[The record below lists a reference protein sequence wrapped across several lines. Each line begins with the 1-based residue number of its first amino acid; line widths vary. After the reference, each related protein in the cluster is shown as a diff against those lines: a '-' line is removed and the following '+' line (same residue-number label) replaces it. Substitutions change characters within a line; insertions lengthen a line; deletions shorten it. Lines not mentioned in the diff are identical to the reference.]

1 MREVRAGGWL
11 PLALTVWLG
20 AGAVAWGQEQ
30 RSTPVQATEGAGGA
44 AVIAELRASG
54 ASLTALGDRG
64 GLAGWLV
71 RLRDGSRYSLY
82 VTAGGYSVAG
92 LLYGPKG
99 EALTPGQLQRVGGT
113 GGAHSR
119 VAQGPVRDIPVGA
132 KPAPAGLFEKS
143 VAAFGFTLGH
153 SGPMAVTLADPGCEF
168 SRSTVE
174 ALGRKAVAGRF
185 RLHVVPVGVLGA
197 ASAEMA
203 VRIAASA
210 DPALAWFGRDVASVH
225 RAGGQWVEANNALLE
240 AWGENAVPLIAWTSP
255 ARAKVYTVGEIGDV
269 ERWITEV
276 FGP

>member
-11 PLALTVWLG
+11 PLVLTVWLG
-20 AGAVAWGQEQ
+20 SGAVAWGQEQ
-30 RSTPVQATEGAGGA
+30 RSTPVPDKESARGG

-54 ASLTALGDRG
+54 ASVTALGERG

-99 EALTPGQLQRVGGT
+99 EALTPGQLQRA
-113 GGAHSR
+113 GAAAGAGAR
-119 VAQGPVRDIPVGA
+119 VARGPVRDIPLGA
-132 KPAPAGLFEKS
+132 QRAPARLFERS

-153 SGPMAVTLADPGCEF
+153 SGPMAVTLADPGCAF

-174 ALGRKAVAGRF
+174 ELGRKAVAGRF

-210 DPALAWFGRDVASVH
+210 DPALAWFGRDVAPVH
-225 RAGGQWVEANNALLE
+225 RAGGQWVEANNELFE

-255 ARAKVYTVGEIGDV
+255 AGAKVYTVGEIGDV
-269 ERWITEV
+269 ERWATEV

>member
-1 MREVRAGGWL
+1 M
-11 PLALTVWLG
+11 
-20 AGAVAWGQEQ
+20 
-30 RSTPVQATEGAGGA
+30 
-44 AVIAELRASG
+44 
-54 ASLTALGDRG
+54 
-64 GLAGWLV
+64 
-71 RLRDGSRYSLY
+71 
-82 VTAGGYSVAG
+82 TAGGYSVAG

-119 VAQGPVRDIPVGA
+119 VARGPVRDIPVGA
-132 KPAPAGLFEKS
+132 KRAPAGLFEKS

-225 RAGGQWVEANNALLE
+225 RAGGQWVEGNNELFE

-255 ARAKVYTVGEIGDV
+255 AGAKVYSVGEIGDV

>member
-1 MREVRAGGWL
+1 MRGDGIGCWL
-11 PLALTVWLG
+11 VTAFAVWLG
-20 AGAVAWGQEQ
+20 SSGFAWGQEQ
-30 RSTPVQATEGAGGA
+30 RSTPILGKETAGGGT
-44 AVIAELRASG
+44 VIAELRASG
-54 ASLTALGDRG
+54 ASVTALGERG

-82 VTAGGYSVAG
+82 VTEGGYSVAG

-99 EALTPGQLQRVGGT
+99 EALTPGQLQRA
-113 GGAHSR
+113 GAAADAGAR
-119 VAQGPVRDIPVGA
+119 VARGPVRDIPLGA
-132 KPAPAGLFEKS
+132 KRAPAGLFERS

-174 ALGRKAVAGRF
+174 ELGRKAVAGRF

-210 DPALAWFGRDVASVH
+210 DPALAWFGRDVAPVH
-225 RAGGQWVEANNALLE
+225 RAGGQWVEANNELFE

-255 ARAKVYTVGEIGDV
+255 AGAKVYTVGEIGDV
-269 ERWITEV
+269 ERWTTEV